1 MVSPQGF
8 AFALELSGQGTPLA
22 LLSELAAQVC
32 RHVGCE
38 VVPTTELTAA
48 LTKATDSGNA
58 FGGARRCDVQFLAKP
73 NRLEI
78 VVSSNG
84 GRIWQTA
91 CAIP

>member
-1 MVSPQGF
+1 MVSPQEF
-8 AFALELSGQGTPLA
+8 AFALELSGQGAPLA
-22 LLSELAAQVC
+22 LLADLAAQVC

-38 VVPTTELTAA
+38 AVPEQELAAA
-48 LTKATDSGNA
+48 LTKATASGNA
-58 FGGARRCDVQFLAKP
+58 FGARRCDVQFLAKR